1 MRGQRRRDSLKLAQT
16 NEIVALTATSV
27 FVKDTPIDDGSLL
40 VAQRQ
45 AMFQIAIG
53 PELKTVSNN
62 LMGSLCVF
70 ICCFPI
76 QKQANGAKRNFPHD
90 EELTV
95 LFAFSWYKI
104 SSSAMVFRFP
114 LSQ

>member
-27 FVKDTPIDDGSLL
+27 FVKDTPIDGSLL

-114 LSQ
+114 PSQ